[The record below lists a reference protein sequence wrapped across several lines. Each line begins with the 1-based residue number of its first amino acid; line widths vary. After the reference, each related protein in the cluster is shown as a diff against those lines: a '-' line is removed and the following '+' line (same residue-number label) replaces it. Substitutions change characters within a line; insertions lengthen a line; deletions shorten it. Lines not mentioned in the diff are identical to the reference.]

1 MRTLHAEWTKAR
13 TLSST
18 AWLSLAVVVI
28 TMVVGAAT
36 TGSIDHSG
44 CVGCSFD
51 ITKLAFTGVW
61 FGQVAVVVLA
71 GLSMTSEYSTKM
83 IQTSLLANPRRAQ
96 LFAAKA
102 AVITAIVLVAG
113 AFAVLGS
120 LVVARQVLDGIGL
133 AAAPSL
139 GDGPSLRA
147 AAGTALYLTLIALLT
162 LGVAAVIRDT
172 AVSIASVLGILFAL
186 PIVAQFVSDPQW
198 SMWLSRLSPMTA
210 GLSVQATRGLR
221 TLPIGPWA
229 GLGVLAAYAGV
240 ALVVG
245 GILFKVRDA

>member
-1 MRTLHAEWTKAR
+1 
-13 TLSST
+13 
-18 AWLSLAVVVI
+18 
-28 TMVVGAAT
+28 
-36 TGSIDHSG
+36 
-44 CVGCSFD
+44 
-51 ITKLAFTGVW
+51 
-61 FGQVAVVVLA
+61 
-71 GLSMTSEYSTKM
+71 MTSEYSTKM
-83 IQTSLLANPRRAQ
+83 IQTSLLANPRRVH
-96 LFAAKA
+96 LFAAKT

-139 GDGPSLRA
+139 GDGPPLRA
-147 AAGTALYLTLIALLT
+147 AAGTALYLALIALLT

-172 AVSIASVLGILFAL
+172 AVSIASVLGMLFAL